1 MAEVIGGMTGAL
13 QGTLS
18 GVVNQG
24 QTFLDRIFPPEKR
37 NELWAKLSKFATEKP
52 MLASFIFSQVALS
65 GVPLGLFAIMTI
77 TVIIFSLL
85 GALLIGLLGALVFI
99 VVAVGFALIILLP
112 TLFVTTFAAAFIW
125 LWGLG
130 GYYILKWFNQKEI
143 PGIHTPLKDG
153 MSLDAIT
160 GEGGPVG
167 EEKAANGGPK
177 EEHGVESSAN
187 GTPKKGGGKQESA
200 EKKGPVDGV
209 TGKVDGVTGK
219 VDGVTGKVPGGGKA
233 GDVGKAAGVDVSN
246 PKKAADVGKVAGK
259 TGDLKKVV
267 DSGGR
272 GLL

>member
-1 MAEVIGGMTGAL
+1 
-13 QGTLS
+13 
-18 GVVNQG
+18 
-24 QTFLDRIFPPEKR
+24 
-37 NELWAKLSKFATEKP
+37 
-52 MLASFIFSQVALS
+52 
-65 GVPLGLFAIMTI
+65 MTI

-85 GALLIGLLGALVFI
+85 GALLVGLLGALVVI

-125 LWGLG
+125 LWGVG

-143 PGIHTPLKDG
+143 QGIHTPLKDG

-177 EEHGVESSAN
+177 EEQGVESTAN

-233 GDVGKAAGVDVSN
+233 GDIGKAAGVDVSN

-259 TGDLKKVV
+259 TGDLKKAV